1 MEDYMAQRNFPDA
14 VKRREEGATPDFIE
28 LINKIKNSL
37 NNVNDNERR
46 LLEEQ
51 LEKAQA
57 LLALSKMNMGG
68 KRTRRRKHKKST
80 KRRKHK
86 KSIKRYRR

>member
-1 MEDYMAQRNFPDA
+1 MAERKLPDA
-14 VKRREEGATPDFIE
+14 VERRAQRATPDFIE

-57 LLALSKMNMGG
+57 LLALSKNMNMGG